1 MKFFKG
7 LVSLSLALLFVFS
20 PNAFAISIPDEQKL
34 GKEFMGMIE
43 EQGVIIHDPVV
54 RKMITTVGNH
64 IVETLPVQPFH
75 YDFNMINDESF
86 NAFAS
91 PSANIFVNR
100 GLISALDT
108 MDEFAGI
115 MAHEVAHAASRHVSQ
130 SIDRS
135 KLVTMGS
142 LAGML
147 AGVLIGSAGG
157 GGDAAQALTM
167 GSMAAGQSAMLSF
180 TRENETEADQKA
192 VLFLENTGYDPRGM
206 LAGLIKMR
214 ESDFR
219 GIEGIPDYFKTHP
232 GTGNRI
238 AHLAGILADYK
249 VPENKPSPPENYDFQ
264 MVKYRVIGLY
274 SNPDAYI
281 NKISLMLEKDPE
293 NPALNYGLG
302 LLCARTSRL
311 ELGFSHLD
319 KALEADPFDPIVLLE
334 LGRLHIRNQNYT
346 SALSVLDGVTQDKV
360 VGNLAV
366 YYRAVAQ
373 IETGNLNAAEK
384 GLKQVLATKDP
395 GFARA
400 NYHMANIMSQRRNAP
415 MSHYHLGIYYA
426 DIMDVKNAV
435 RHLTRTVETI
445 EDEKIKEKAQ
455 NRLDEVM
462 GKAKKAARQR

>member
-1 MKFFKG
+1 MKSFKG
-7 LVSLSLALLFVFS
+7 LVSICLAVVFVFS
-20 PNAFAISIPDEQKL
+20 PNAFSISIPDEQKL
-34 GKEFMGMIE
+34 GKEFMDMIQD
-43 EQGVIIHDPVV
+43 QGLIIHDPVV
-54 RKMITTVGNH
+54 RKMINTVGNH
-64 IVETLPVQPFH
+64 IVGILPVQPFH
-75 YDFNMINDESF
+75 FDFNMINDDSF

-100 GLISALDT
+100 GLITALDT

-147 AGVLIGSAGG
+147 AGVLLGSAGG

-192 VLFLENTGYDPRGM
+192 VLFLERTGYDPRGM
-206 LAGLIKMR
+206 LAGLTKMR

-232 GTGNRI
+232 GTGSRI

-249 VPENKPSPPENYDFQ
+249 APENKPVPPENYDFQ

-274 SNPDAYI
+274 SNPDTYI
-281 NKISLMLEKDPE
+281 DKIKLMLETDPD

-302 LLCARTSRL
+302 LLYARTSHL

-319 KALEADPFDPIVLLE
+319 RALAADPLDPMVLLE
-334 LGRLHIRNQNYT
+334 LGRLHIRNQNYP
-346 SALSVLDGVTQDKV
+346 SAISVLEGVTRDKV
-360 VGNLAV
+360 IGELAV
-366 YYRAVAQ
+366 YYRAIAQ
-373 IETGNLNAAEK
+373 IETGSLNAAEE

-400 NYHMANIMSQRRNAP
+400 NYHLANIMSQRGQAP
-415 MSHYHLGIYYA
+415 MSHYYLGIYYA
-426 DIMDVKNAV
+426 DTLDVKNAD
-435 RHLTRTVETI
+435 RHLTRAVETL
-445 EDEKIKEKAQ
+445 EDEKIKETAQ
-455 NRLDEVM
+455 NRLDEVR
-462 GKAKKAARQR
+462 GKAKKLARQR